1 MKPETVINFDHDG
14 DIAPIV
20 KAWASEEGYKEKNRN
35 DGYVTY
41 KKGTGFLVAPMFFA
55 FRQNGRKVEAKAW
68 IYANF
73 IARLGSL
80 FILPKFMHV
89 DSGGFRGVVP
99 RKMGR
104 AAVNR
109 LLERLKQAPIP

>member
-1 MKPETVINFDHDG
+1 MKPETVISFEHDG
-14 DIAPIV
+14 DITPKV
-20 KAWASEEGYKEKNRN
+20 KEWASQEGYRDKGQVN
-35 DGYVTY
+35 GYNTY
-41 KKGTGFLVAPMFFA
+41 KKGIGFLVAPMFFA
-55 FRQNGRKVEAKAW
+55 YRQNGRKVEAKAW

-80 FILPKFMHV
+80 FILPRLMHV
-89 DSGGFRGVVP
+89 ESGGFRGVVP

-109 LLERLKQAPIP
+109 LLERLGQTPIP